1 MHGTV
6 PPERR
11 GNEPDLRRIGLHPDF
26 WYPVARSKDL
36 KRGSVIAASFGGE
49 PIALVRTDSGKVFAL
64 EDRCA
69 HRQMPLSCGVVA
81 GEHIKCCYH
90 AWTYNAAGRCTVPY
104 LPKGVA
110 LPRGVRSYPCREA
123 SGLIFVFPGDATR
136 AEEVAFPDVPA
147 LESPTYRCMLF
158 AQQTKCHYSFMH
170 ENLMD
175 MNHQFLHRRV
185 TGNIKATHLA
195 TRQGDGYV
203 EVDYN
208 FDDPEGAKMP
218 VASRFMQGGSSESN
232 PTGTDLITIRTQ
244 YPYQS
249 LTLRYGAKSEPL
261 ISLWSAYVPV
271 DLEQRVNYTVGLLAI
286 RKPRFS
292 WLLRPA
298 WPVIR
303 HFTEKVFAE
312 DRVAVEAEQRAYDAQ
327 GGDWN
332 QEVLPY
338 IMELRRLLIAGGIP
352 IDVAGAATTAPA
364 EDVPA

>member
-11 GNEPDLRRIGLHPDF
+11 GNEPDLRRIGLNPDF

-36 KRGSVIAASFGGE
+36 KRGSVIAASFAGE

-104 LPKGVA
+104 LPKGTP
-110 LPRGVRSYPCREA
+110 LPSGVRSYPCREA
-123 SGLIFVFPGDATR
+123 SGLIFVFPGDAAR
-136 AEEVAFPDVPA
+136 ADTVSFPDLPA
-147 LESPTYRCMLF
+147 LESPTYRSMLF
-158 AQQTKCHYSFMH
+158 ARQTKCHYSFMH

-185 TGNIKATHLA
+185 TGKLKATHLD
-195 TRQGDGYV
+195 TRHGDGFV
-203 EVDYN
+203 EVDYS
-208 FDDPEGAKMP
+208 FDQYEGKTP
-218 VASRFMQGGSSESN
+218 IASRFMQGHAVDNSDAGS
-232 PTGTDLITIRTQ
+232 DLVTIRTQ

-249 LTLRYGAKSEPL
+249 LTLRYGSNTDPL
-261 ISLWSAYVPV
+261 IKLWAAYVPL
-271 DLEQRVNYTVGLLAI
+271 DREQRVNYTVGLLAI
-286 RKPRFS
+286 RKPRFA
-292 WLLRPA
+292 WLLHPA

-312 DRVAVEAEQRAYDAQ
+312 DRFAVEAEQRAYDAQ

-338 IMELRRLLIAGGIP
+338 ILDLRRLLIAGGIP
-352 IDVAGAATTAPA
+352 IEAAGSAATAR
-364 EDVPA
+364 EQDVPA